1 MTATKA
7 LTGLTP
13 SRIQGSGAN
22 TTGATEYPVSTG
34 YSSNIFTGDIVKIV
48 GGYCRVITSTEDFAR
63 GVFVGCRYE
72 QDGSQKFSRY
82 WPANT
87 SATNAFAMVVDEN
100 TATFIV
106 QADASLSIG
115 DINSQ
120 NFSVTLG
127 AGSTYTGKSGFGL
140 KAAGRSTGVAMLRP
154 ISVWNVPGNN
164 ITIGA
169 DQAYPIVEV
178 RIVQNDQK
186 FMSIV
191 TSTGALADPTSTTY

>member
-1 MTATKA
+1 
-7 LTGLTP
+7 
-13 SRIQGSGAN
+13 
-22 TTGATEYPVSTG
+22 
-34 YSSNIFTGDIVKIV
+34 
-48 GGYCRVITSTEDFAR
+48 
-63 GVFVGCRYE
+63 
-72 QDGSQKFSRY
+72 
-82 WPANT
+82 
-87 SATNAFAMVVDEN
+87 MVVDEN
-100 TATFIV
+100 TATFLV

-140 KAAGRSTGVAMLRP
+140 KAAGRTTGVAMLRP
-154 ISVWNVPGNN
+154 ISVWSIPGNN
-164 ITIGA
+164 ITIAA
-169 DQAYPIVEV
+169 DQAFPIVEV